1 MLRLRCSINCLNS
14 SPDALRGT
22 LGRRK
27 GAEVSPGSVAR
38 HPWAAERVGS
48 VAGECCAAPLGG
60 GKGRKCHRRV
70 SRGTLGQR
78 KGAEVSPES
87 VAWHPWAAEK
97 GGSVTGECR
106 AAPLGSGKGRKCHR
120 RVSRGTLGQR
130 KGTKVSPESV
140 AWHPWATERGGSV
153 TGECRAAP
161 LGNGKGRKCR
171 RRVSR
176 GTLGQRKGTKVSP
189 ESVARHPWATERD
202 GSVAGECRAAP
213 LGGGKGRKC
222 RRGVSRGH

>member
-27 GAEVSPGSVAR
+27 GS
-38 HPWAAERVGS
+38 
-48 VAGECCAAPLGG
+48 
-60 GKGRKCHRRV
+60 
-70 SRGTLGQR
+70 
-78 KGAEVSPES
+78 EVSPES
-87 VAWHPWAAEK
+87 VAWHPWAAERVGSVTGECRVAPLGNGK
-97 GGSVTGECR
+97 GRKCHRRVSHGTLGRRKGAEVSPGSVTGECRAAPLGGGKGRKCCWGVSRGTLGQRKGSEVSPESVAWHPWAAERVGSVTGECR

-140 AWHPWATERGGSV
+140 ARHPWATERG
-153 TGECRAAP
+153 
-161 LGNGKGRKCR
+161 
-171 RRVSR
+171 
-176 GTLGQRKGTKVSP
+176 
-189 ESVARHPWATERD
+189 

-222 RRGVSRGH
+222 CWGVSRGH

>member
-27 GAEVSPGSVAR
+27 GAEVSPESVAW
-38 HPWAAERVGS
+38 HPWATERGGS
-48 VAGECCAAPLGG
+48 VAGECRAAPLGS

-70 SRGTLGQR
+70 SHGTLGQR

-87 VAWHPWAAEK
+87 VARHPWATER
-97 GGSVTGECR
+97 GGSAAGECR

-130 KGTKVSPESV
+130 KGSEVSPESV
-140 AWHPWATERGGSV
+140 AWHPWATERDESV
-153 TGECRAAP
+153 TGECRAVTELAEVAIFSGMVAVILRQMMANLP
-161 LGNGKGRKCR
+161 NCHIRGNGITFDNTPCVRLR
-171 RRVSR
+171 
-176 GTLGQRKGTKVSP
+176 
-189 ESVARHPWATERD
+189 ER
-202 GSVAGECRAAP
+202 
-213 LGGGKGRKC
+213 
-222 RRGVSRGH
+222 

>member
-27 GAEVSPGSVAR
+27 GAEVSPESVAR

-48 VAGECCAAPLGG
+48 VTGECRAAPLGG
-60 GKGRKCHRRV
+60 GKGRKCCWGV

-87 VAWHPWAAEK
+87 VAWHPWA
-97 GGSVTGECR
+97 
-106 AAPLGSGKGRKCHR
+106 
-120 RVSRGTLGQR
+120 
-130 KGTKVSPESV
+130 
-140 AWHPWATERGGSV
+140 
-153 TGECRAAP
+153 
-161 LGNGKGRKCR
+161 
-171 RRVSR
+171 
-176 GTLGQRKGTKVSP
+176 
-189 ESVARHPWATERD
+189 TERD
-202 GSVAGECRAAP
+202 ESVTGECRAAP

-222 RRGVSRGH
+222 CWGVSCGTLGRRKGTEVLLGSVARSLSLPKWPYFQGWWP

>member
-27 GAEVSPGSVAR
+27 GAEVL
-38 HPWAAERVGS
+38 
-48 VAGECCAAPLGG
+48 LG
-60 GKGRKCHRRV
+60 
-70 SRGTLGQR
+70 
-78 KGAEVSPES
+78 S
-87 VAWHPWAAEK
+87 VAWHPWATERV
-97 GGSVTGECR
+97 GSVTGECR
-106 AAPLGSGKGRKCHR
+106 VAPLGGGKGRKCHR

-140 AWHPWATERGGSV
+140 ARHPWAAERGGSAA
-153 TGECRAAP
+153 GECRVAP
-161 LGNGKGRKCR
+161 LGNGKGRKCH

-176 GTLGQRKGTKVSP
+176 GTLGRRKGTKVSP

-202 GSVAGECRAAP
+202 ESVTGECRAAP

-222 RRGVSRGH
+222 CWGVSRGH

>member
-27 GAEVSPGSVAR
+27 GAEVSPESVAR
-38 HPWAAERVGS
+38 HPWATERDGS
-48 VAGECCAAPLGG
+48 AAVECRAAPLGN

-78 KGAEVSPES
+78 KGSEVSPES
-87 VAWHPWAAEK
+87 VARHPWATERV
-97 GGSVTGECR
+97 GSVTGECR
-106 AAPLGSGKGRKCHR
+106 
-120 RVSRGTLGQR
+120 V
-130 KGTKVSPESV
+130 
-140 AWHPWATERGGSV
+140 
-153 TGECRAAP
+153 AP

-171 RRVSR
+171 RRVLR
-176 GTLGQRKGTKVSP
+176 GTLGQRKGAEVSP
-189 ESVARHPWATERD
+189 ESVARHPWAAERV
-202 GSVAGECRAAP
+202 GSVTGECRVAP

-222 RRGVSRGH
+222 HRRVSHGTLGRRKGAEVSPGSVARSLSLPKWPYLQGWWP

>member
-70 SRGTLGQR
+70 SHGTLWQR
-78 KGAEVSPES
+78 KGAEVLLGS
-87 VAWHPWAAEK
+87 VARHPWAAERD
-97 GGSVTGECR
+97 GSVAGECC

-130 KGTKVSPESV
+130 KGAGVSP
-140 AWHPWATERGGSV
+140 G
-153 TGECRAAP
+153 
-161 LGNGKGRKCR
+161 
-171 RRVSR
+171 
-176 GTLGQRKGTKVSP
+176 
-189 ESVARHPWATERD
+189 SVARSLSLPKWPYFQ
-202 GSVAGECRAAP
+202 GWWP
-213 LGGGKGRKC
+213 
-222 RRGVSRGH
+222 